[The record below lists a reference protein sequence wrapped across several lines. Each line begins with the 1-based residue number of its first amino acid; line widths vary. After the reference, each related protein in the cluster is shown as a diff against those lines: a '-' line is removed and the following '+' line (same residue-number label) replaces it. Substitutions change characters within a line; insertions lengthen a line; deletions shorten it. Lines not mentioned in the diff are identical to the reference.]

1 VALAV
6 LCVGW
11 SLIIFMIYQL
21 SKDPSPAQR
30 LRERARV
37 VKEMQKGDAKAA
49 KSQTEKKN
57 E

>member
-1 VALAV
+1 MALAV

-11 SLIIFMIYQL
+11 SLIIFMIYLL

-30 LRERARV
+30 LRERQRV
-37 VKEMQKGDAKAA
+37 KQMHKGDVRTA
-49 KSQTEKKN
+49 KSQTAKKN